1 MPEHMSQP
9 AIQWYTN
16 SNSLSHQTSTFQA
29 RQNHSNLAGTA
40 CDNFYTH
47 THLLFLSKLKM
58 KHTLTALASFSS
70 LSEALSSEAASSSML
85 ESPPR
90 IASTSGD
97 SEPLT
102 EKGTMLSGG
111 FCQLASRPAASELE
125 LSRDRLLRVDIAALS
140 TR

>member
-1 MPEHMSQP
+1 
-9 AIQWYTN
+9 
-16 SNSLSHQTSTFQA
+16 
-29 RQNHSNLAGTA
+29 
-40 CDNFYTH
+40 
-47 THLLFLSKLKM
+47 M